1 MGVCLAWRQT
11 RSEVVAVGYPG
22 GPVTSDAGMTE
33 AGIIVP
39 PTLQQ
44 QVGERGVAEEV
55 TVAARDVGGVGESS
69 HN

>member
-1 MGVCLAWRQT
+1 
-11 RSEVVAVGYPG
+11 
-22 GPVTSDAGMTE
+22 MTE